1 MWNITKE
8 HLFIDLITSC
18 TCLYI
23 PAHLLQCLLINALF
37 VYLHLYSS
45 LVTNLRVTILFMLN
59 CMLFIRR
66 KFVSHWLWLHSW
78 KRSQTITTTN
88 EAEQGNGNGE
98 KVIVWAK
105 CQNPLS
111 MLFWSIIL
119 DLNLPFLG
127 CLLSK
132 TLSTQAVNFPF
143 WCATCYDIR

>member
-1 MWNITKE
+1 MCRWCRFTVTELKLDTCYLTPIWLHINCVKYHKRASFYRFNYWKYIYTW
-8 HLFIDLITSC
+8 TSC

-37 VYLHLYSS
+37 VYFHLYSS
-45 LVTNLRVTILFMLN
+45 LVTNLWVTILFMLN

-98 KVIVWAK
+98 K
-105 CQNPLS
+105 
-111 MLFWSIIL
+111 SIIT
-119 DLNLPFLG
+119 
-127 CLLSK
+127 K
-132 TLSTQAVNFPF
+132 AKST
-143 WCATCYDIR
+143 I